1 MRKNRN
7 SLHQNKNIDEQD
19 RDRSFKKD
27 SISSGRKGETN
38 TREQRDESDEKIRRS
53 TGL

>member
-7 SLHQNKNIDEQD
+7 SLHQYKNIDEQD

-27 SISSGRKGETN
+27 LISSGRKGKTN
-38 TREQRDESDEKIRRS
+38 AREQRKESNKKIRRS